1 MKLME
6 KKYDYILAGS
16 GMAGLSLL
24 YAILKNDV
32 LQQKQILVVDSAD
45 KTENDR
51 TWCFWEKQP
60 SRFEH
65 LVAKEWKTLQFFS
78 PTVSKTF
85 KMKDYSYKMIQSG
98 DFYSHVQDF
107 ASQFSNVTFLK
118 ASILAIEDTGQEV
131 FVQTN
136 QGRFSSEYIFNS
148 TGLCYPKMSEENTL
162 LQHFMGWF
170 IKTEGPVFDSE
181 VGTLMDFTLSQHHGT
196 TFMYVLPTSATE
208 ALVEYTLFS
217 ERVLDKHEYEKEL
230 ENYIENKLGLQN
242 YQIEH
247 REFGVIPM
255 TMAKFPR
262 TLGSQERIIHIGT
275 AGGHTKASS
284 GYTFQFVQAQV
295 SRIVALLAAD
305 KSPLVQLSLREKM
318 FQWYDMVLLDVLLQK
333 KVEGEFLFSSL
344 FKANDPERILA
355 FLANESG
362 FWEEFKIRDS
372 VPFWPFFTSGM
383 KQLF

>member
-1 MKLME
+1 ME
-6 KKYDYILAGS
+6 KNYDYILAGS

-32 LQQKQILVVDSAD
+32 LQHKQILVVDNVD
-45 KTENDR
+45 KNQNDR

-60 SRFEH
+60 SQFQH

-85 KMKDYSYKMIQSG
+85 KMKEYSYKMIQSG
-98 DFYSHVQDF
+98 DFYSHILDF
-107 ASQFSNVTFLK
+107 ASQFSNVKFLK
-118 ASILAIEDTGQEV
+118 ASILAIEDNGQEV
-131 FVQTN
+131 LVRTD
-136 QGRFSSEYIFNS
+136 QGKFTSEFIFNS
-148 TGLCYPKMSEENTL
+148 TGLFYPNMNEENTL

-170 IKTEGPVFDSE
+170 IKTEAPVFDSK

-196 TFMYVLPTSATE
+196 TFMYVLPISDTE

-230 ENYIENKLGLQN
+230 ENYIENKLGLEDFK
-242 YQIEH
+242 IEH

-255 TMAKFPR
+255 TMAKFPSSM
-262 TLGSQERIIHIGT
+262 GSQERIIHIGT

-305 KSPLVQLSLREKM
+305 KSPLVQLSIREKM

-383 KQLF
+383 RQLF

>member
-1 MKLME
+1 MKN
-6 KKYDYILAGS
+6 KYDYILAGS
-16 GMAGLSLL
+16 GLAGLSLL
-24 YAILKNDV
+24 FAILKDEK
-32 LQQKQILVVDSAD
+32 LQHKKILVVDNVD
-45 KTENDR
+45 KTQNDR

-85 KMKDYSYKMIQSG
+85 NMKEYSYKMIQSG
-98 DFYSHVQDF
+98 DFYSHVL
-107 ASQFSNVTFLK
+107 ALAEKFSNVSFCEDQ
-118 ASILAIEDTGQEV
+118 IIAIEENGEEV
-131 FVQTN
+131 FVQTD
-136 QGRFSSEYIFNS
+136 QEKFVGEFIFNS
-148 TGLCYPKMSEENTL
+148 TGLFYPKMGEQNTL
-162 LQHFMGWF
+162 LQHFLGWF
-170 IKTEGPVFDSE
+170 IKTDTPTFNSE

-196 TFMYVLPTSATE
+196 TFMYVLPTSETE

-217 ERVLDKHEYEKEL
+217 ERVLDKSEYEKEL
-230 ENYIENKLGLQN
+230 LAYIENKLGLKT
-242 YQIEH
+242 YEIEH

-255 TMAKFPR
+255 TMAKFSR
-262 TLGSQERIIHIGT
+262 SMGSQDRIFNLGT

-295 SRIVALLAAD
+295 SRIVDLLRAG
-305 KSPLVQLSLREKM
+305 KSPLVRLSPREKM

-383 KQLF
+383 TQLLP